1 MGKQGKD
8 GDSTRILVVVPGT
21 EEQYSRLRQAA
32 PGARFRFT
40 LSPTEEK
47 IGEAAVIVGNP
58 PPALLRKAAS
68 LRLLQLETAGAN
80 PYLGDVLP
88 PEVPLCNAAGAY
100 GPAIAE
106 HLLAMLLSLY
116 KKLPAYGENRR
127 AALWR
132 DEGTVRTVEGSTTLG
147 VGLGDIGGQFARLLH
162 ALGGRVLGIKRTP
175 GDCPEYLEG
184 LYPPEALDGLLPAA
198 DAVALC
204 LPSTPKTRGLFSRER
219 LERMKDGAVLLNV
232 GRGDAV
238 DTGALDACLRSG
250 KLGGAGLDVT
260 DPEPLPP
267 EHPLWGAPGLL
278 ITPHVSGGHH
288 AAGTVDRIFQIAADN
303 LRALW
308 EGRPLTHRV
317 DRREGY

>member
-1 MGKQGKD
+1 M
-8 GDSTRILVVVPGT
+8 RILVVVPGT

-40 LSPTEEK
+40 LSPTEDE

-132 DEGTVRTVEGSTTLG
+132 DEGTVRTVEGSTTLV
-147 VGLGDIGGQFARLLH
+147 VGLGDIGGQFARRLH

-250 KLGGAGLDVT
+250 KLGGAGLADH
-260 DPEPLPP
+260 PP
-267 EHPLWGAPGLL
+267 RIGRAPRRRDGGPDFPNRRRQPACIVGRPPPHP
-278 ITPHVSGGHH
+278 SGGPPGGVLK
-288 AAGTVDRIFQIAADN
+288 AFPDAGPAVNDTITFVR
-303 LRALW
+303 
-308 EGRPLTHRV
+308 GS
-317 DRREGY
+317 